1 MIDKASQNN
10 FLEKSPMDLMSG
22 LRQFLLSKLLE
33 NDIENKR
40 ERARERERKR
50 EREEKEGKTFLII
63 FPYNQLLKDSFRLKN
78 ILASELS
85 RLFLH
90 FIIFVL
96 VISIFLCAQ
105 YSR

>member
-40 ERARERERKR
+40 KSEGKRKKERERKKK
-50 EREEKEGKTFLII
+50 EKLFSSFSLII
-63 FPYNQLLKDSFRLKN
+63 S
-78 ILASELS
+78 
-85 RLFLH
+85 
-90 FIIFVL
+90 
-96 VISIFLCAQ
+96 C
-105 YSR
+105 